1 MTTVPENILLVFRGE
16 PHLAPGVLEVDFVGV
31 LGVGV
36 GEEEVVPLQLDLIKS
51 KLFPLVKDPF
61 CKKAKKNSNMQFCIV
76 RRCILSTLV
85 WFDMSD

>member
-1 MTTVPENILLVFRGE
+1 MTTVPENILLVFGGE
-16 PHLAPGVLEVDFVGV
+16 PHLAPGVLEVDFVGI

-61 CKKAKKNSNMQFCIV
+61 CKKAKKNSKYA
-76 RRCILSTLV
+76 ILYC
-85 WFDMSD
+85 